1 MKLLME
7 NWRNFVSLEEDAD
20 KANQEINGLINEYI
34 SRNPSLLKEYSPAFL
49 GLLDD
54 EDDEEEAEEVIDDIE
69 DEVEDELEDEEEE
82 EEESSY
88 DDAEVDTSIGD
99 EASRIGT
106 KVGVGAG
113 AVARFVL
120 ATSGELVNQIALGTY
135 PLIMKALGSAAGL
148 RNFVKGLGKAGGDVL
163 AMFPESA
170 QQFIKSFQEGKEIK
184 ELAKSNP
191 EGFLQA
197 LKTTE
202 EKIFDLELPG
212 VKNSATAAVFLHQSL
227 KGPRR
232 RRKSIRAA
240 MKKAAA
246 ESDFSV
252 PQIEALLANYLA
264 MAAHAPEATTQT
276 SLEVEEV

>member
-135 PLIMKALGSAAGL
+135 PLIMKALGWTPGL

-184 ELAKSNP
+184 ELAKNNP

>member
-184 ELAKSNP
+184 ELAKNNP

>member
-99 EASRIGT
+99 EASRLGT

-120 ATSGELVNQIALGTY
+120 ATSGELVKQFALGTY
-135 PLIMKALGSAAGL
+135 PLVMKALGATSGL
-148 RNFVKGLGKAGGDVL
+148 RDFVKGLGKAGGDVL

-240 MKKAAA
+240 MKKAAT

-276 SLEVEEV
+276 SLDVEEA

>member
-148 RNFVKGLGKAGGDVL
+148 RNFVKGLGRLA
-163 AMFPESA
+163 AMFLRCSLNPHNNLLSHS
-170 QQFIKSFQEGKEIK
+170 KKGKK
-184 ELAKSNP
+184 
-191 EGFLQA
+191 
-197 LKTTE
+197 
-202 EKIFDLELPG
+202 
-212 VKNSATAAVFLHQSL
+212 
-227 KGPRR
+227 
-232 RRKSIRAA
+232 
-240 MKKAAA
+240 
-246 ESDFSV
+246 
-252 PQIEALLANYLA
+252 
-264 MAAHAPEATTQT
+264 
-276 SLEVEEV
+276 

>member
-54 EDDEEEAEEVIDDIE
+54 EDDEEEANDVIDDVE
-69 DEVEDELEDEEEE
+69 DEIEDELEDEAEEE
-82 EEESSY
+82 EETSY

-99 EASRIGT
+99 EASRLGT

-120 ATSGELVNQIALGTY
+120 ATAGELVNQLALGTY
-135 PLIMKALGSAAGL
+135 PVIMKALGASDGI
-148 RNFVKGLGKAGGDVL
+148 RNFFKGLGKAGGDIL

-276 SLEVEEV
+276 SLEAEEV